1 MISVN
6 ELPEHWATARDGE
19 GNVYY
24 YHTVTRETTWDPP
37 KMTDPDR
44 QEKEQKLKRQLE
56 RFIADLL
63 LSYRDNDAQVGRITK
78 DDDYRFTFLLFSIE
92 IINI

>member
-1 MISVN
+1 
-6 ELPEHWATARDGE
+6 
-19 GNVYY
+19 
-24 YHTVTRETTWDPP
+24 
-37 KMTDPDR
+37 MTEPDR

>member
-1 MISVN
+1 M
-6 ELPEHWATARDGE
+6 
-19 GNVYY
+19 
-24 YHTVTRETTWDPP
+24 TRETSWDPP
-37 KMTDPDR
+37 KITEPDR

-78 DDDYRFTFLLFSIE
+78 DDDYRWFFSIKNKKFKFLFFNLNL
-92 IINI
+92 IFDYT